1 LGVLRVGTLSALAP
15 LFIAIEL
22 RAISKFEK
30 VRNSVYTKIEFP
42 KVKYE
47 LYFDMEDD
55 PKQEFVY
62 MHGVCVKGPDGEEY
76 KDFTSTEIS
85 EQAEKQAWLEFWDF
99 IRSLPQNS

>member
-1 LGVLRVGTLSALAP
+1 VGTLSALAP

-62 MHGVCVKGPDGEEY
+62 MHGK
-76 KDFTSTEIS
+76 STKIS
-85 EQAEKQAWLEFWDF
+85 RAPRSASRRKSRPGSNFGISFARYPKTVDVLEKSQ
-99 IRSLPQNS
+99 